1 MKRIDIFKKLNAV
14 YLGYYVILEETQDE
28 DGKISIDVLKQLKS
42 IPMVKA
48 IVKKLKD
55 AGLVTKKWKNF
66 YIVK

>member
-55 AGLVTKKWKNF
+55 AGLVTKK
-66 YIVK
+66 